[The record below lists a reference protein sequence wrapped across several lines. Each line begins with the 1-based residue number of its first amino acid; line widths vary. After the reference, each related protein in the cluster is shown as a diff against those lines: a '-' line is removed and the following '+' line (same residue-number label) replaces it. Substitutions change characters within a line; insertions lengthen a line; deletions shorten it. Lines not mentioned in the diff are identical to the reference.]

1 MRIKPNTTIV
11 DVAFNLYGSLTGIPA
26 ILRQLP
32 AGERIGFDTLPSPG
46 RDVADIGQTWTPDL
60 QNLDLDI
67 IVEKVYNPGA
77 AAKAPYSTDLAALQ
91 PVIDYG
97 EGQINTLTPTLN
109 LLQQ

>member
-46 RDVADIGQTWTPDL
+46 ADAADIGQTWTPDL

-77 AAKAPYSTDLAALQ
+77 AAKAPYSTDLAALR
-91 PVIDYG
+91 PVIAYG